1 MNEKYFREY
10 ILEETGRIK
19 NFQNKLEN
27 NEVRE
32 DRIYSVKRKID
43 AIQFE
48 LLIARY
54 SSGEDIEKLENDFI
68 QLLNDMPL
76 YWNGNSSYIDMLW
89 MMALAILFDVSRE
102 KFGILSDLVTQYN
115 RKDALLEFFVN
126 YKMNGNIGQLKGDYS
141 FGFPYDKLTDIVAN
155 REKTVEKLKEYLI
168 KGYNLNVERF
178 KNNGNDPYFDE
189 LLDKIRDIRSS
200 EKVFWRKILDI
211 YATSVDYN
219 PKKEITINF
228 FKTVQNKMH
237 YAVSS
242 NTAAEIVYNRV
253 DSKKD
258 NIGLTNFKGDMPTRK
273 ETKIAKNYLSYE
285 ELQILNRLVSAYLD
299 IAEINAL
306 KRKTMTMQDWVHE
319 LDSFLKMTHND
330 ILHTKGTVSHEEA
343 LKKAHEEY
351 DKYMQKHLT
360 RAEKDYLEIMNI
372 EVKEIEKNN

>member
-1 MNEKYFREY
+1 MRDTVMNEKYFREY

-126 YKMNGNIGQLKGDYS
+126 YKMHGSIEQLEGDYS
-141 FGFPYDKLTDIVAN
+141 FGFPYDKLSDIVAN
-155 REKTVEKLKEYLI
+155 KEKAIEFLNLLNTDPTIRNMINYGLEGVHYEKIGDNQIKLINKKGYDVPYFSLGNLFITYVTENEPETKWDEFQDFNDAAKSSPALGFKFNSKSVSTEIAAVNNVLEEFKATIYSGSVDVDEYLEKLNTKL
-168 KGYNLNVERF
+168 KQQG
-178 KNNGNDPYFDE
+178 
-189 LLDKIRDIRSS
+189 LDKIIEEMQRQID
-200 EKVFWRKILDI
+200 EWK
-211 YATSVDYN
+211 A
-219 PKKEITINF
+219 
-228 FKTVQNKMH
+228 
-237 YAVSS
+237 
-242 NTAAEIVYNRV
+242 
-253 DSKKD
+253 SK
-258 NIGLTNFKGDMPTRK
+258 
-273 ETKIAKNYLSYE
+273 
-285 ELQILNRLVSAYLD
+285 
-299 IAEINAL
+299 
-306 KRKTMTMQDWVHE
+306 
-319 LDSFLKMTHND
+319 
-330 ILHTKGTVSHEEA
+330 
-343 LKKAHEEY
+343 
-351 DKYMQKHLT
+351 
-360 RAEKDYLEIMNI
+360 
-372 EVKEIEKNN
+372 

>member
-1 MNEKYFREY
+1 MRDTVMNEKYFREY

-54 SSGEDIEKLENDFI
+54 SSGEDIEKLENDFM

-76 YWNGNSSYIDMLW
+76 YWNGNSGYIDMLW

-155 REKTVEKLKEYLI
+155 REKTVEKLKEYLEKSCRNPLTGI
-168 KGYNLNVERF
+168 PAFMLNL
-178 KNNGNDPYFDE
+178 
-189 LLDKIRDIRSS
+189 
-200 EKVFWRKILDI
+200 
-211 YATSVDYN
+211 
-219 PKKEITINF
+219 
-228 FKTVQNKMH
+228 KT
-237 YAVSS
+237 
-242 NTAAEIVYNRV
+242 
-253 DSKKD
+253 
-258 NIGLTNFKGDMPTRK
+258 
-273 ETKIAKNYLSYE
+273 
-285 ELQILNRLVSAYLD
+285 
-299 IAEINAL
+299 
-306 KRKTMTMQDWVHE
+306 
-319 LDSFLKMTHND
+319 
-330 ILHTKGTVSHEEA
+330 
-343 LKKAHEEY
+343 
-351 DKYMQKHLT
+351 
-360 RAEKDYLEIMNI
+360 
-372 EVKEIEKNN
+372 

>member
-76 YWNGNSSYIDMLW
+76 YWNGNSGYIDMLW

-126 YKMNGNIGQLKGDYS
+126 YKMHGSIELS
-141 FGFPYDKLTDIVAN
+141 
-155 REKTVEKLKEYLI
+155 LI
-168 KGYNLNVERF
+168 H
-178 KNNGNDPYFDE
+178 
-189 LLDKIRDIRSS
+189 I
-200 EKVFWRKILDI
+200 
-211 YATSVDYN
+211 
-219 PKKEITINF
+219 
-228 FKTVQNKMH
+228 
-237 YAVSS
+237 
-242 NTAAEIVYNRV
+242 
-253 DSKKD
+253 
-258 NIGLTNFKGDMPTRK
+258 
-273 ETKIAKNYLSYE
+273 
-285 ELQILNRLVSAYLD
+285 
-299 IAEINAL
+299 
-306 KRKTMTMQDWVHE
+306 
-319 LDSFLKMTHND
+319 
-330 ILHTKGTVSHEEA
+330 
-343 LKKAHEEY
+343 
-351 DKYMQKHLT
+351 
-360 RAEKDYLEIMNI
+360 
-372 EVKEIEKNN
+372 

>member
-76 YWNGNSSYIDMLW
+76 YWNGNSGYIDMLW

-126 YKMNGNIGQLKGDYS
+126 YKMHGS
-141 FGFPYDKLTDIVAN
+141 
-155 REKTVEKLKEYLI
+155 
-168 KGYNLNVERF
+168 
-178 KNNGNDPYFDE
+178 
-189 LLDKIRDIRSS
+189 
-200 EKVFWRKILDI
+200 
-211 YATSVDYN
+211 
-219 PKKEITINF
+219 
-228 FKTVQNKMH
+228 
-237 YAVSS
+237 
-242 NTAAEIVYNRV
+242 
-253 DSKKD
+253 
-258 NIGLTNFKGDMPTRK
+258 
-273 ETKIAKNYLSYE
+273 
-285 ELQILNRLVSAYLD
+285 
-299 IAEINAL
+299 
-306 KRKTMTMQDWVHE
+306 
-319 LDSFLKMTHND
+319 
-330 ILHTKGTVSHEEA
+330 
-343 LKKAHEEY
+343 
-351 DKYMQKHLT
+351 
-360 RAEKDYLEIMNI
+360 I
-372 EVKEIEKNN
+372 E

>member
-10 ILEETGRIK
+10 ILEGTGRIK

-54 SSGEDIEKLENDFI
+54 SAGEDVEKLENDFM

-141 FGFPYDKLTDIVAN
+141 YGFPYDKLTDIVAN
-155 REKTVEKLKEYLI
+155 REKAVEKLKEYLE
-168 KGYNLNVERF
+168 KYLMSA
-178 KNNGNDPYFDE
+178 DY
-189 LLDKIRDIRSS
+189 DKARDIVIKTLNEDSS
-200 EKVFWRKILDI
+200 H
-211 YATSVDYN
+211 A
-219 PKKEITINF
+219 
-228 FKTVQNKMH
+228 
-237 YAVSS
+237 
-242 NTAAEIVYNRV
+242 
-253 DSKKD
+253 
-258 NIGLTNFKGDMPTRK
+258 
-273 ETKIAKNYLSYE
+273 
-285 ELQILNRLVSAYLD
+285 
-299 IAEINAL
+299 
-306 KRKTMTMQDWVHE
+306 
-319 LDSFLKMTHND
+319 
-330 ILHTKGTVSHEEA
+330 
-343 LKKAHEEY
+343 
-351 DKYMQKHLT
+351 
-360 RAEKDYLEIMNI
+360 
-372 EVKEIEKNN
+372 

>member
-54 SSGEDIEKLENDFI
+54 SSGEDIEKLENDFM

-76 YWNGNSSYIDMLW
+76 YWNGNSGYIDMLW

-155 REKTVEKLKEYLI
+155 REKTVEKLKEY
-168 KGYNLNVERF
+168 
-178 KNNGNDPYFDE
+178 
-189 LLDKIRDIRSS
+189 
-200 EKVFWRKILDI
+200 
-211 YATSVDYN
+211 
-219 PKKEITINF
+219 
-228 FKTVQNKMH
+228 
-237 YAVSS
+237 
-242 NTAAEIVYNRV
+242 
-253 DSKKD
+253 
-258 NIGLTNFKGDMPTRK
+258 
-273 ETKIAKNYLSYE
+273 
-285 ELQILNRLVSAYLD
+285 
-299 IAEINAL
+299 
-306 KRKTMTMQDWVHE
+306 
-319 LDSFLKMTHND
+319 
-330 ILHTKGTVSHEEA
+330 
-343 LKKAHEEY
+343 
-351 DKYMQKHLT
+351 
-360 RAEKDYLEIMNI
+360 
-372 EVKEIEKNN
+372 

>member
-76 YWNGNSSYIDMLW
+76 YWNGNSGYIDMLW

-102 KFGILSDLVTQYN
+102 KFGILSDLVTRYN

-126 YKMNGNIGQLKGDYS
+126 YKMHGSIEQLEGDYS

-155 REKTVEKLKEYLI
+155 REKAVEKLKEYL
-168 KGYNLNVERF
+168 
-178 KNNGNDPYFDE
+178 
-189 LLDKIRDIRSS
+189 
-200 EKVFWRKILDI
+200 EKYWMVR
-211 YATSVDYN
+211 YS
-219 PKKEITINF
+219 
-228 FKTVQNKMH
+228 
-237 YAVSS
+237 
-242 NTAAEIVYNRV
+242 
-253 DSKKD
+253 
-258 NIGLTNFKGDMPTRK
+258 
-273 ETKIAKNYLSYE
+273 
-285 ELQILNRLVSAYLD
+285 
-299 IAEINAL
+299 
-306 KRKTMTMQDWVHE
+306 
-319 LDSFLKMTHND
+319 
-330 ILHTKGTVSHEEA
+330 
-343 LKKAHEEY
+343 
-351 DKYMQKHLT
+351 
-360 RAEKDYLEIMNI
+360 
-372 EVKEIEKNN
+372 

>member
-76 YWNGNSSYIDMLW
+76 YWNGNSGYIDMLW

-126 YKMNGNIGQLKGDYS
+126 YKICM
-141 FGFPYDKLTDIVAN
+141 
-155 REKTVEKLKEYLI
+155 
-168 KGYNLNVERF
+168 
-178 KNNGNDPYFDE
+178 
-189 LLDKIRDIRSS
+189 
-200 EKVFWRKILDI
+200 
-211 YATSVDYN
+211 
-219 PKKEITINF
+219 
-228 FKTVQNKMH
+228 
-237 YAVSS
+237 
-242 NTAAEIVYNRV
+242 
-253 DSKKD
+253 
-258 NIGLTNFKGDMPTRK
+258 
-273 ETKIAKNYLSYE
+273 
-285 ELQILNRLVSAYLD
+285 
-299 IAEINAL
+299 
-306 KRKTMTMQDWVHE
+306 
-319 LDSFLKMTHND
+319 
-330 ILHTKGTVSHEEA
+330 EA
-343 LKKAHEEY
+343 
-351 DKYMQKHLT
+351 
-360 RAEKDYLEIMNI
+360 
-372 EVKEIEKNN
+372 

>member
-76 YWNGNSSYIDMLW
+76 YWNGNSGYIDMLW

-102 KFGILSDLVTQYN
+102 KFGILSDLVTRYN

-126 YKMNGNIGQLKGDYS
+126 YKMHGSIEQLEGDYS

-155 REKTVEKLKEYLI
+155 REKAVEKLKEYLE
-168 KGYNLNVERF
+168 KEYKKF
-178 KNNGNDPYFDE
+178 S
-189 LLDKIRDIRSS
+189 KIA
-200 EKVFWRKILDI
+200 E
-211 YATSVDYN
+211 N
-219 PKKEITINF
+219 MKKEKSDNLH
-228 FKTVQNKMH
+228 KVE
-237 YAVSS
+237 
-242 NTAAEIVYNRV
+242 EILEMNQE
-253 DSKKD
+253 
-258 NIGLTNFKGDMPTRK
+258 GRK
-273 ETKIAKNYLSYE
+273 Y
-285 ELQILNRLVSAYLD
+285 
-299 IAEINAL
+299 
-306 KRKTMTMQDWVHE
+306 
-319 LDSFLKMTHND
+319 
-330 ILHTKGTVSHEEA
+330 
-343 LKKAHEEY
+343 Y
-351 DKYMQKHLT
+351 D
-360 RAEKDYLEIMNI
+360 
-372 EVKEIEKNN
+372 

>member
-1 MNEKYFREY
+1 MRDTVMNEEYFREY

-126 YKMNGNIGQLKGDYS
+126 YKMHGSIEQLEGDYS

-155 REKTVEKLKEYLI
+155 REKAVEKLKEIIYVFLTIFLYLLKCPQSLI
-168 KGYNLNVERF
+168 LSALRAFCFCGKPHISRSIFL
-178 KNNGNDPYFDE
+178 YF
-189 LLDKIRDIRSS
+189 RYQA
-200 EKVFWRKILDI
+200 W
-211 YATSVDYN
+211 
-219 PKKEITINF
+219 
-228 FKTVQNKMH
+228 
-237 YAVSS
+237 
-242 NTAAEIVYNRV
+242 
-253 DSKKD
+253 
-258 NIGLTNFKGDMPTRK
+258 
-273 ETKIAKNYLSYE
+273 
-285 ELQILNRLVSAYLD
+285 
-299 IAEINAL
+299 L
-306 KRKTMTMQDWVHE
+306 KSW
-319 LDSFLKMTHND
+319 
-330 ILHTKGTVSHEEA
+330 
-343 LKKAHEEY
+343 
-351 DKYMQKHLT
+351 
-360 RAEKDYLEIMNI
+360 
-372 EVKEIEKNN
+372 